1 MPASPRFPELP
12 SGWKETT
19 EKLEPSGHFV
29 RFWTKEPRSETP
41 RVLFLVH
48 GWGEHS
54 DRYRHWPHYLQNE
67 IDMVVVSDLYGH
79 GRSPG
84 AKGSCRTS
92 EDWLGGVE
100 LTLKT
105 LESRLRSEGRKA
117 SIVALGHSFGGLV
130 TLELARQERWS
141 AVTELFL
148 SAPLLG
154 LVHEPPAWKTFLG
167 RLIEPVAP
175 QLPLA
180 NDIDP
185 AVVSHDPDVVAH
197 YAADPFNHGL
207 ITPRAYQQM
216 TEMIERQVTLSSPLK
231 YPMTLLSP
239 LADPL
244 VSEPTA
250 AKWFQKLDASKSVP
264 KQRVTFT
271 GFFHESFNELE
282 KERAFTELASRLRQ
296 AYSI

>member
-1 MPASPRFPELP
+1 MPASPRFPDLP

-19 EKLEPSGHFV
+19 EQLEPLKTFV
-29 RFWTKEPRSETP
+29 RFWTKEPRTENP

-67 IDMVVVSDLYGH
+67 IDMIVISDLYGH
-79 GRSPG
+79 GQSPG

-100 LTLKT
+100 LSFKT
-105 LESRLRSEGRKA
+105 MESRLKSEGRRA
-117 SIVALGHSFGGLV
+117 TISVLGHSFGGLV
-130 TLELARQERWS
+130 TLELARQERWHS
-141 AVTELFL
+141 ARELFL

-167 RLIEPVAP
+167 RMIEPFAP

-180 NDIDP
+180 NDIDA
-185 AVVSHDPDVVAH
+185 AVVSHDPEVVAH
-197 YAADPFNHGL
+197 YTADPLNHGL

-216 TEMIERQVTLSSPLK
+216 TEMIARQVGASSPLK
-231 YPMTLLSP
+231 WPVTLLSP

-244 VSEPTA
+244 VSEPIA
-250 AKWFQKLDASKSVP
+250 AKWFQRLDAGKGAP

-271 GFFHESFNELE
+271 GFRHESFNELE
-282 KERAFTELASRLRQ
+282 KERAFTELASRLGR
-296 AYSI
+296 